1 MIIGHDDVLTLEQSF
16 LSITIRNIY
25 MENGVENIHVD
36 IGAEK
41 VNARE
46 CDTA

>member
-16 LSITIRNIY
+16 FSSTIRNIY

-46 CDTA
+46 CGTA